1 MIGTN
6 LHQSETPCVKR
17 LDMTLAEA
25 LNPNK
30 PNQTLHEMA
39 RLLIDLRKTSEKPSA
54 ALEDFIDPRL
64 FAKVVDSAKNI
75 SGFDR
80 NDHSMAIP
88 VTYRHACS

>member
-1 MIGTN
+1 
-6 LHQSETPCVKR
+6 
-17 LDMTLAEA
+17 
-25 LNPNK
+25 
-30 PNQTLHEMA
+30 MA

-64 FAKVVDSAKNI
+64 FVKVVDSAKNI

-88 VTYRHACS
+88 VEAGVEAGAPVSQSVVKQ